1 MNQISSAI
9 TPEHFFLHFLTG
21 RLRCEKPVRRRPR
34 KKEKLNNNF
43 DKLFFNFLIITMPEI
58 LSTQYDLV
66 KERKLKYEF
75 SHKMENMKYKKIDN
89 VVNNLCYDNCI
100 TLHTLAALS
109 FMFNKSIFYSNNNIY
124 CTLNKTISN
133 ETSYYI
139 VTQDR
144 EIYIISKERLS
155 LLKET
160 KFQLEDITR
169 PFYSIT
175 YYKLDELR
183 KIVNEL
189 NLELEDRKYCKKEL
203 YEIIVQY
210 FNKVLY

>member
-1 MNQISSAI
+1 
-9 TPEHFFLHFLTG
+9 
-21 RLRCEKPVRRRPR
+21 
-34 KKEKLNNNF
+34 
-43 DKLFFNFLIITMPEI
+43 MPEI

-89 VVNNLCYDNCI
+89 VVNNLCYENCI

-133 ETSYYI
+133 DNSYYI

-160 KFQLEDITR
+160 KFHLEDITR

-189 NLELEDRKYCKKEL
+189 NIELEDRKYCKKEL
-203 YEIIVQY
+203 YEIIAQY

>member
-1 MNQISSAI
+1 MNQMSSAN

-21 RLRCEKPVRRRPR
+21 RLRCEQPVRRRPR

-43 DKLFFNFLIITMPEI
+43 DKLFFNFLIIAMPEI

-89 VVNNLCYDNCI
+89 VVNNLCYENCI

-133 ETSYYI
+133 DNSYYI

-160 KFQLEDITR
+160 KFHLEDITR

-189 NLELEDRKYCKKEL
+189 NIELEDRKYCKKEL
-203 YEIIVQY
+203 YEIIAQY